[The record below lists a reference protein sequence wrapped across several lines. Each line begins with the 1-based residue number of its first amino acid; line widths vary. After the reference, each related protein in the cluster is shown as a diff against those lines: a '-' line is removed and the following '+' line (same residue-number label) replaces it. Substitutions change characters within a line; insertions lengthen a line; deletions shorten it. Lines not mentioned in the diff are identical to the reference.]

1 MEKASTAPSMHAVVS
16 TSSKSAELRRTS
28 NMEVKAIRQAQ
39 EVMRKL
45 VMEDKKA
52 AHEVA
57 EDMVLRT
64 LNDLLSWTFAHSCI
78 F

>member
-1 MEKASTAPSMHAVVS
+1 
-16 TSSKSAELRRTS
+16 
-28 NMEVKAIRQAQ
+28 MEVKAIRQAQ